1 MSNGSFEKDSLGW
14 QLSQLQQR
22 FGEWWELQLSRFSP
36 NPSKASLP
44 SWWNSPMIQMLAKA
58 AFWLILAL
66 LLTWIGLQIWRWLRP
81 YLYSLTHSL
90 NQSAQKV
97 TQTPAQSLSVAGWLQ
112 RSQKFQQQGHYR
124 EACRSLY
131 MAMLQRLHDNGI
143 APHESSRTDGEY
155 LKLVQQLPQPKPYR
169 TLLMTHQQLC
179 FSNTEASSADF
190 EQCQQAYQEIEAL

>member
-90 NQSAQKV
+90 NQSLKKSPKHPPNHYPLRV
-97 TQTPAQSLSVAGWLQ
+97 GCSDRKIPAAGSLS
-112 RSQKFQQQGHYR
+112 
-124 EACRSLY
+124 RSLP
-131 MAMLQRLHDNGI
+131 I
-143 APHESSRTDGEY
+143 AVYGNVATI
-155 LKLVQQLPQPKPYR
+155 
-169 TLLMTHQQLC
+169 T
-179 FSNTEASSADF
+179 
-190 EQCQQAYQEIEAL
+190 